1 MSRRSVRENYDS
13 FSFTCQPYLIVF
25 ICDIYM
31 KEKTVTSE
39 RRNRSM
45 LQTDDRLDIVL
56 IVLDVVDSEG
66 KKKTVE
72 KERRKKNSYVGSKNV
87 RSSFIPS

>member
-1 MSRRSVRENYDS
+1 MFYSETSRMRRRSVRENYDS
-13 FSFTCQPYLIVF
+13 FSFTCQPYLAVF

-39 RRNRSM
+39 RRSRIM
-45 LQTDDRLDIVL
+45 LQTDDSVDTVL

-66 KKKTVE
+66 KKKRKKTVE
-72 KERRKKNSYVGSKNV
+72 RERRRKKTVA
-87 RSSFIPS
+87 

>member
-1 MSRRSVRENYDS
+1 
-13 FSFTCQPYLIVF
+13 
-25 ICDIYM
+25 M

>member
-1 MSRRSVRENYDS
+1 
-13 FSFTCQPYLIVF
+13 
-25 ICDIYM
+25 
-31 KEKTVTSE
+31 
-39 RRNRSM
+39 M

>member
-1 MSRRSVRENYDS
+1 MSRRSVGKNYDS
-13 FSFTCQPYLIVF
+13 FSFTCQPYLAVF

-31 KEKTVTSE
+31 KEKTMTSE
-39 RRNRSM
+39 RGNRSM

-72 KERRKKNSYVGSKNV
+72 KERRKKNSCVGSKNE